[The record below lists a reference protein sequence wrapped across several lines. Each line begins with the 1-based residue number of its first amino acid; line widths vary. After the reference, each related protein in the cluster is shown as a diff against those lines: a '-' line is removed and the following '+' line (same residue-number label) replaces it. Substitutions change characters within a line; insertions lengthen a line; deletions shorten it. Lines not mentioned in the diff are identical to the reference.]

1 VTADH
6 RIEAAS
12 IERQVGKAGCL
23 VGLGMGQSIGQKV
36 LQGYELAA
44 AIGRQIA
51 VGSEGVALAN
61 ALQGEIEILQ
71 AALLVFRAG
80 ERA

>member
-1 VTADH
+1 
-6 RIEAAS
+6 
-12 IERQVGKAGCL
+12 
-23 VGLGMGQSIGQKV
+23 MGQSIGQKV